1 MLAAPRPPA
10 LTVGCFKFQ
19 NPSANVNLV
28 QRNVGSSN
36 CKRVVVAAKA
46 TYSRVPLDTPG
57 AYQLIDEDTGE
68 KFIVWGSAEDDS
80 SNSPIPS
87 NEVLSWK
94 PLPSPN
100 NNNNDNDST
109 INQGFS

>member
-1 MLAAPRPPA
+1 M
-10 LTVGCFKFQ
+10 
-19 NPSANVNLV
+19 
-28 QRNVGSSN
+28 
-36 CKRVVVAAKA
+36 VAAKA

-109 INQGFS
+109 INQASNRGSTGNFGRLKFRRMRDLVRKSYTKKQKT